1 MKKEAQKKQPPTRR
15 VHELRPIRIQRGFT
29 RTAGGSVLIEMGD
42 TKVLCTASF
51 APAEVPSWRKDS
63 GLGWVTADYSM
74 LPAST
79 SPRKPRSKIGHTD
92 SRGMEIQRLIG
103 RVLRSV
109 VDFQKLGE
117 NSIYVDCDVL
127 QADGGTRTA
136 AINGGYIALADAVCW
151 AMRQGFIRENPI
163 RQAVAAVSVGIIDG
177 RIRLDLDYELDSR
190 AEVDLN
196 VAMTAAGRFVELQG
210 TGEKNTFSQDDLDS
224 MLKAARKG
232 IRQIFKLQKEVLR

>member
-1 MKKEAQKKQPPTRR
+1 M
-15 VHELRPIRIQRGFT
+15 
-29 RTAGGSVLIEMGD
+29 AGGSVLIEMGD

-51 APAEVPSWRKDS
+51 APAEVPSWRKGS

-79 SPRKPRSKIGHTD
+79 SPRKARSKIGHTD
-92 SRGMEIQRLIG
+92 SRGTEIQRLIG

-117 NSIYVDCDVL
+117 NTIYVDCDVM

-136 AINGGYIALADAVCW
+136 AINGGYIALAAAVRW
-151 AMRQGFIRENPI
+151 AMRQGIIPENPI

-177 RIRLDLDYELDSR
+177 KIRLDLDYELDSR

-196 VAMTAAGRFVELQG
+196 VAMTADGRFVELQG
-210 TGEKNTFSQDDLDS
+210 TGEKNTFRQDALDG